1 MKFKRM
7 ELINFR
13 QFKDDV
19 KINFST
25 DPEKNVTVVLGD
37 NGTGKTTLLQAFN
50 WCFYNNL
57 SGLDNSNKLL
67 NDKKLSEMSIG
78 DDCDVEVSIEF
89 EHLERLYTCKNY
101 KKYQKIG
108 ETEVRCVDSKQSFTK
123 TELDGQTYRIDQSEI
138 NSIFPKDLSTYF
150 LFDGE
155 RMVQLG
161 ENKGKGKKDLSKAV
175 TDLLGL
181 DVLIN
186 TKNHLEKAKK
196 QFENEFVSDNSERL
210 DQIRYLI
217 EKYDEKI
224 ESAKK
229 EIEKLDDERNKLE
242 DELDKK
248 SEKLKE
254 CDKLKEFQNKRR
266 EYDDRK
272 AQNLRDIEECKKN
285 IYLSFGLSMPSLFLN
300 NTIKE
305 LQDKIKHTKL
315 NGKSIQGIHGI
326 AVEEILKRG
335 KCICG
340 CDLNTNEEAVN
351 NLKDLINYILPNDY
365 SGALKGFETSLKNM
379 EERNSEFAERF
390 EELYKRYN
398 KYMERSVNI
407 ENAIEE
413 NEKKI
418 ANIGDKDLEEQNR
431 EYLELKRKYDQNN
444 QKTGEYKGIIAS
456 TQSEQQKLSSERSR
470 LAVSNNVNDIVRKK
484 VEICGEFI
492 EDINKRLEKKK
503 REVREKMQKHVSAIF
518 SAMLPNNTSNKSV
531 IIDEDYS
538 FYVSDNLGVSVL
550 SEGERVVISFAFVSA
565 LISCAKEILVYN
577 EEGRNDSSIDNI
589 SNEDKVFTLVMDAP
603 FAKLDETNSEGVSS
617 TIPKLTDQIILF
629 SVDKQWNGK
638 IKECLIDRV
647 GMMYQMNRDN
657 GVTKVENMEV
667 K

>member
-1 MKFKRM
+1 
-7 ELINFR
+7 
-13 QFKDDV
+13 
-19 KINFST
+19 
-25 DPEKNVTVVLGD
+25 
-37 NGTGKTTLLQAFN
+37 
-50 WCFYNNL
+50 
-57 SGLDNSNKLL
+57 
-67 NDKKLSEMSIG
+67 
-78 DDCDVEVSIEF
+78 
-89 EHLERLYTCKNY
+89 
-101 KKYQKIG
+101 
-108 ETEVRCVDSKQSFTK
+108 
-123 TELDGQTYRIDQSEI
+123 
-138 NSIFPKDLSTYF
+138 
-150 LFDGE
+150 
-155 RMVQLG
+155 MVQLG

>member
-1 MKFKRM
+1 MK
-7 ELINFR
+7 
-13 QFKDDV
+13 
-19 KINFST
+19 S
-25 DPEKNVTVVLGD
+25 
-37 NGTGKTTLLQAFN
+37 
-50 WCFYNNL
+50 
-57 SGLDNSNKLL
+57 
-67 NDKKLSEMSIG
+67 
-78 DDCDVEVSIEF
+78 
-89 EHLERLYTCKNY
+89 H
-101 KKYQKIG
+101 
-108 ETEVRCVDSKQSFTK
+108 
-123 TELDGQTYRIDQSEI
+123 
-138 NSIFPKDLSTYF
+138 
-150 LFDGE
+150 
-155 RMVQLG
+155 
-161 ENKGKGKKDLSKAV
+161 
-175 TDLLGL
+175 
-181 DVLIN
+181 
-186 TKNHLEKAKK
+186 
-196 QFENEFVSDNSERL
+196 
-210 DQIRYLI
+210 
-217 EKYDEKI
+217 
-224 ESAKK
+224 
-229 EIEKLDDERNKLE
+229 
-242 DELDKK
+242 
-248 SEKLKE
+248 
-254 CDKLKEFQNKRR
+254 
-266 EYDDRK
+266 
-272 AQNLRDIEECKKN
+272 
-285 IYLSFGLSMPSLFLN
+285 
-300 NTIKE
+300 
-305 LQDKIKHTKL
+305 
-315 NGKSIQGIHGI
+315 
-326 AVEEILKRG
+326 
-335 KCICG
+335 
-340 CDLNTNEEAVN
+340 
-351 NLKDLINYILPNDY
+351 LINYILPNDY